1 MKNNK
6 IIYLTAFLLS
16 LSLILLLEAGSLRL
30 LAEDI
35 KIQEKEEVEIELLL
49 SASKQFSGEENQSD
63 DSNEV
68 KSETKE
74 TVAQDQNDEEEVD
87 KNSLA
92 EKKDEIEEEKKEL
105 VEDNVIEEKE
115 QPKKEVK
122 QRENKLKESQ
132 VNNIEDTQQEKND
145 VNEQSDKKTKL
156 EKTEKTVIKNEPKEK
171 TNEPPAWM
179 QNSAN
184 NSEKEES
191 VEQEEQ
197 NKKDEFDLD
206 SYIANL
212 EAEADKKSN
221 PAETKESNEENEA
234 ADLQSKQ
241 SSNAQEINND
251 TKNKNDEITPNNSA
265 NNAAAAKSKTDQE
278 NKVYDL
284 RKGKSD
290 SIKKPGIRQYSQPE
304 YPSNLRR
311 RNIEGK
317 VIVSLRIDT
326 AGKIHDLKL
335 NESSG
340 YDSFDQAAL
349 KAVRQWEFKAAEKDG
364 EKIEVIVNL
373 PIKFELN

>member
-1 MKNNK
+1 MIMKNNK

-132 VNNIEDTQQEKND
+132 VNNI
-145 VNEQSDKKTKL
+145 
-156 EKTEKTVIKNEPKEK
+156 
-171 TNEPPAWM
+171 
-179 QNSAN
+179 
-184 NSEKEES
+184 
-191 VEQEEQ
+191 
-197 NKKDEFDLD
+197 
-206 SYIANL
+206 
-212 EAEADKKSN
+212 
-221 PAETKESNEENEA
+221 
-234 ADLQSKQ
+234 
-241 SSNAQEINND
+241 
-251 TKNKNDEITPNNSA
+251 
-265 NNAAAAKSKTDQE
+265 
-278 NKVYDL
+278 
-284 RKGKSD
+284 
-290 SIKKPGIRQYSQPE
+290 
-304 YPSNLRR
+304 
-311 RNIEGK
+311 
-317 VIVSLRIDT
+317 
-326 AGKIHDLKL
+326 
-335 NESSG
+335 
-340 YDSFDQAAL
+340 
-349 KAVRQWEFKAAEKDG
+349 
-364 EKIEVIVNL
+364 
-373 PIKFELN
+373 